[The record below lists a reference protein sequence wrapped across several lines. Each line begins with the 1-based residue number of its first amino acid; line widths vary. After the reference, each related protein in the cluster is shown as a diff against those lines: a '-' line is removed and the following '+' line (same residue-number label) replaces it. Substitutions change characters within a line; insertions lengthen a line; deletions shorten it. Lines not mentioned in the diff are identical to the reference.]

1 MIRCRP
7 LPSMSLLLGLLFSTG
22 CQESGPRD
30 TGFTV
35 RDSAG
40 IQIVESAAP
49 AWEPGMGWSLAAEP
63 SLEIGLLEGP
73 EEYVFDRIGEVFL
86 LSDGRIAASNRRTSE
101 IRYFASDGTFLNAVG
116 GAGEGP
122 GEFQSMR
129 TWPGTADTL
138 LVFDARLARLTTLDP
153 EGGFVTSIRIE
164 GESGL
169 GFPTPF
175 GSTSDG
181 GVFVTSGTG
190 GYGAG
195 ASGLL
200 EGNEIIF
207 SRHAPKGD
215 FRNVIARLQASPHW
229 AHTVAGQ
236 TIAQY
241 LPHSV
246 GWTVFA
252 WESGHVFLGSGDEP
266 EIEVWDPD
274 GSMVR
279 LIRWDAER
287 RLVGDREIAE
297 YREEFLASY
306 QDPDQK
312 RFWEGWLREV
322 PFPDALPTF
331 DGLLVDR
338 TGHLWVERY
347 QPFWDDSRTWSIL
360 SPDGL
365 WLGDLDTPPALRI
378 TEIGADYVLGVWK
391 DEMDVEFVRM
401 YALDRGL

>member
-1 MIRCRP
+1 MIRCRS
-7 LPSMSLLLGLLFSTG
+7 LPSMSLLLGLLLSTG
-22 CQESGPRD
+22 CQDSGPRD

-40 IQIVESAAP
+40 IQMVESAAP
-49 AWEPGMGWSLAAEP
+49 AWEPGVGWTLAAEP
-63 SLEIGLLEGP
+63 SLEIGLLDGP

-138 LVFDARLARLTTLDP
+138 LVYDSRLARVTTLDP

-181 GVFVTSGTG
+181 GSFVTNGTG

-200 EGNEIIF
+200 QGNEIIF
-207 SRHAPKGD
+207 SRHSPEGE
-215 FRNVIARLQASPHW
+215 FRNVIARFQAGPQW
-229 AHTVAGQ
+229 AYTSGGRTGA
-236 TIAQY
+236 TY
-241 LPHSV
+241 LPYSV
-246 GWTVFA
+246 GWTVYA
-252 WESGHVFLGSGDEP
+252 WEPEHVFLGLGVEP
-266 EIEVWDPD
+266 EIEVRDPD

-279 LIRWDAER
+279 LIRWEAER
-287 RLVGDREIAE
+287 RSVGDQEIAE
-297 YREEFLASY
+297 YREESLAY
-306 QDPDQK
+306 FEDPNEK
-312 RFWEGWLREV
+312 RYWEGWLKEV
-322 PFPDALPTF
+322 PFPDVLPTF

-338 TGHLWVERY
+338 TGHLWVEQY
-347 QPFWDDSRTWSIL
+347 QPFWKESHTWSIL
-360 SPDGL
+360 SPDGE
-365 WLGDLDTPPALRI
+365 WLGDMETPSALRI
-378 TEIGADYVLGVWK
+378 TEIGADYILGVWK